1 MFPTGIYG
9 RSKYRGYATFG
20 LIVINAL
27 VFIGEFVVSLQGE
40 EALLSLFK
48 TFAWDVCA
56 IGNASIPHLAISAF
70 TSMFMHGSLIHIGF
84 NMFFLWLFGPKVEEY
99 FGRGRY
105 ILFYLVAGLGATVAH
120 TLLGG
125 VVCSVAQ
132 PYGLSLG
139 ASGAIAGVMGAFL
152 FLYPGAKIHAYW
164 ARLPIFPFRVP
175 AFLYLFYWFMTDL
188 FFALGVWG
196 SQGVAH
202 WAHVGGFVSGF
213 VIVFVATMFFKPA
226 PKADPLAHLDDD

>member
-40 EALLSLFK
+40 EAFYNLLK
-48 TFAWDVCA
+48 AFAWDVCA
-56 IGNASIPHLAISAF
+56 VGNTNILHLGISSL
-70 TSMFMHGSLIHIGF
+70 TSMFMHGSILHIGF

-105 ILFYLVAGLGATVAH
+105 ILFYLVAGFGATFAH
-120 TLLGG
+120 TILGG
-125 VVCSVAQ
+125 VTCSVVEPHGFA
-132 PYGLSLG
+132 LG

-164 ARLPIFPFRVP
+164 ARLPIFPFRIP
-175 AFLYLFYWFMTDL
+175 AFLYLGYWLMMDL
-188 FFALGVWG
+188 FHALGMLG

-213 VIVFVATMFFKPA
+213 VIVFIATMFFKPA
-226 PKADPLAHLDDD
+226 PKADPFAHLDD